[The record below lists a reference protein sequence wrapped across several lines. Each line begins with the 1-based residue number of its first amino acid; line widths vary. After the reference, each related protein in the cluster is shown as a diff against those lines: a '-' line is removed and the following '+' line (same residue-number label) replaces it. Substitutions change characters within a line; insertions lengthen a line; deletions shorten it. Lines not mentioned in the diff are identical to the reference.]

1 MDLRARLT
9 DQPDQQLFTVDA
21 PTRLYWR
28 IAALDRFDGTVWGI
42 ESQAEDVGRALGRRR
57 PAGTVRQ
64 EFTITALDDQ
74 WLPAAYRPEAT
85 DLTDAR
91 VVADSGTL
99 VASNQ
104 QITGLTYRVDSRVA
118 AHPTAAEV
126 RATAARLPA
135 RLASLTDLPS
145 SFPASV
151 VRRARRIVAGA
162 PTPYAEAQRLQDFF
176 LDGSFTYDLNGPEGT
191 SSSAIL
197 NFLRSR
203 RGFCQQFA
211 GAYAAMAARGRPARA
226 RRGRVHTRDLRHHP
240 RCLRGPGPRRPR
252 VARGLARG
260 AGLDAIR
267 TDASRRGPGPV
278 RQHRRATR
286 GRALDD
292 ADLADDRGTVR
303 ADDRAVAAR
312 EPDPAR

>member
-1 MDLRARLT
+1 M
-9 DQPDQQLFTVDA
+9 
-21 PTRLYWR
+21 
-28 IAALDRFDGTVWGI
+28 
-42 ESQAEDVGRALGRRR
+42 
-57 PAGTVRQ
+57 RQ

-211 GAYAAMAARGRPARA
+211 GAYAAMARAVGLPTRVAVGFTPGTYDTTQGAFEVRA
-226 RRGRVHTRDLRHHP
+226 RDAHAWPEVWL
-240 RCLRGPGPRRPR
+240 
-252 VARGLARG
+252 
-260 AGLDAIR
+260 AGLGWTQFEPTPAGAAPGQSDSTVGQPAAAR
-267 TDASRRGPGPV
+267 STTPTSPTTAAPSAPTTGPSRRG
-278 RQHRRATR
+278 
-286 GRALDD
+286 
-292 ADLADDRGTVR
+292 
-303 ADDRAVAAR
+303 